1 VKTSAPSTGIQR
13 ITLSGAWPETTAG
26 GRSNRFVVI
35 ETKNLSDRG
44 ASDLIGVCVCN
55 SQDPDTLLA
64 NLRKIPGVLSA
75 HFG

>member
-1 VKTSAPSTGIQR
+1 VKTSAPSKQSTGIHR
-13 ITLSGAWPETTAG
+13 IHLSG
-26 GRSNRFVVI
+26 NRVVVI
-35 ETKNLSDRG
+35 DTKDLSDR
-44 ASDLIGVCVCN
+44 SRKDVIGICVAN

>member
-1 VKTSAPSTGIQR
+1 MKTNAPSTSIQR
-13 ITLSGAWPETTAG
+13 ITLSGAWPERIEG

-44 ASDLIGVCVCN
+44 ASDVIGVCVCN

-64 NLRKIPGVLSA
+64 NLKKIPGVLSA